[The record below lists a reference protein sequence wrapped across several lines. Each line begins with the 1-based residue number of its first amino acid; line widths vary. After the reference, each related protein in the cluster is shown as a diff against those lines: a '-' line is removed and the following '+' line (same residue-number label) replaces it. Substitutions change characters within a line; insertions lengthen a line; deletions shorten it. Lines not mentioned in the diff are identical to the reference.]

1 MTTPATTKPQPTT
14 DDLTVELVR
23 WYLATM
29 QGNDSRVAA
38 IIKEAD
44 AHKAAQIR
52 PYDDS
57 EGPFTKI
64 VFRVEQ
70 EHFTFVP
77 SLDGTFNVRA
87 ATPEETALL
96 P

>member
-29 QGNDSRVAA
+29 QGNASRLAA

-44 AHKAAQIR
+44 ACQYIHR
-52 PYDDS
+52 HPTHDEYD
-57 EGPFTKI
+57 FAKL

-87 ATPEETALL
+87 ATPEEAALL
-96 P
+96 Q

>member
-38 IIKEAD
+38 SIKV
-44 AHKAAQIR
+44 I
-52 PYDDS
+52 
-57 EGPFTKI
+57 T
-64 VFRVEQ
+64 
-70 EHFTFVP
+70 
-77 SLDGTFNVRA
+77 
-87 ATPEETALL
+87 
-96 P
+96 